1 MVPAGPS
8 PRRTGQ
14 TALGPSPPSEPRGK
28 RRGLYAWFLAGLDW
42 FLSEHLRRSSA
53 PELARARITVGS
65 TLFLSVPVLS
75 FPILAAMGR
84 QPTTLLAP
92 TIATFVGYASALVAA
107 RRARSIQ
114 VPAMLLFMGLAT
126 GLAWALFILKDPYAG
141 RHGFFM
147 LLPILAVYLAG
158 ARLGFIITAFLAI
171 TVGVI
176 LPAYLQSLPVP
187 PAVRSSTPFFQ
198 VVSFLG
204 AWALSALH
212 TTARDEAQKSLSQSQ
227 ASLLS
232 LIESTDDLVCSLDL
246 EGKLRFA
253 NSAMRHEFSRR
264 FGQELVPGQ
273 SIFMA
278 ATPEQHELWRQH
290 FARVTSGQR
299 LRFEEEYVV
308 DERRATYEVNVNPIL
323 DEGGRVTGMTVFSR
337 DITSRKESESRLGEM
352 HRTLVDVS
360 RLAGMAEIA
369 TGVLHNVGN
378 TLNSLNVSTQL
389 LDEQIRT
396 SRIAALAKVVGLL
409 REHAHDLG
417 TFLTTD
423 PQGQKIPIYLLA
435 LSEHLVEERTALS
448 KEVAAISQSVE
459 HIDSIVTMQQKYA
472 KTIGAL
478 EELPVPQLIDEAL
491 RLHAVSF
498 ERLGITIERHYAQ
511 VPPIIVDRHKLL
523 QILMNLLTNAR
534 HALVESGAQDKRLS
548 IHIRQAPE
556 GQHLVVEVVDNGVG
570 IAPEN
575 MLRMFTQ
582 GFTTK
587 KTGHG
592 FGLHISALAATEMKG
607 RLTCTSPGVG
617 QGATFTLELPMRG
630 QEGQA

>member
-1 MVPAGPS
+1 PS
-8 PRRTGQ
+8 P
-14 TALGPSPPSEPRGK
+14 LSEPRGK
-28 RRGLYAWFLAGLDW
+28 RRGPYAWFLAGLDW
-42 FLSEHLRRSSA
+42 FLSEHLRRSPA
-53 PELARARITVGS
+53 QELARARLIVGA
-65 TLFLSVPVLS
+65 TLFLSVGSLS
-75 FPILAAMGR
+75 FPILVALGR
-84 QPTTLLAP
+84 QAPTLMTPTIVTTL
-92 TIATFVGYASALVAA
+92 GYAGALLLV

-114 VPAMLLFMGLAT
+114 APAMLLCMSLAT
-126 GLAWALFILKDPYAG
+126 GLVWTLFILKDPYAG
-141 RHGFFM
+141 RHGFYV
-147 LLPILAVYLAG
+147 LLPILSVYLVG
-158 ARLGFIITAFLAI
+158 ARLGLIITAFMAI
-171 TVGVI
+171 TVGII
-176 LPAYLQSLPVP
+176 LPAYLRSLPVP
-187 PAVRSSTPFFQ
+187 PPFQSSAFFQ
-198 VVSFLG
+198 VFAFLG
-204 AWALSALH
+204 AWVLSVLYSSS
-212 TTARDEAQKSLSQSQ
+212 RDEAQKGLSQSQ

-246 EGKLRFA
+246 TGSLLFA

-273 SIFMA
+273 SIVMA
-278 ATPEQHELWRQH
+278 GTAEQHELWVQQI
-290 FARVTSGQR
+290 ARAASGQR
-299 LRFEEEYVV
+299 LRFEEEYVIG
-308 DERRATYEVNVNPIL
+308 ERRSTYEVNVNPVQ
-323 DEGGRVTGMTVFSR
+323 DDGGRVMGMTVFSR

-396 SRIAALAKVVGLL
+396 SRIAALAKVTRLL

-417 TFLTTD
+417 TFITTTS
-423 PQGQKIPIYLLA
+423 QGQKLPAYLIA
-435 LSEHLVEERTALS
+435 LFEHLTEERTALS
-448 KEVAAISQSVE
+448 KEVAAISKSVE

-472 KTIGAL
+472 RTIGAL

-498 ERLGITIERHYAQ
+498 ERLGITIERDYAQ
-511 VPPIIVDRHKLL
+511 VPPIVVDRHKLL

-534 HALVESGAQDKRLS
+534 HALVESGAQEKRLS
-548 IHIRQAPE
+548 IRVRQAPE
-556 GQHLVVEVVDNGVG
+556 GQQLLVEVADNGVG

-575 MLRMFTQ
+575 MQRMFTQ

-607 RLTCTSPGVG
+607 RLSCTSPGAG
-617 QGATFTLELPMRG
+617 QGATFTLELPVIG
-630 QEGQA
+630 QEEHV